1 MKICKKLDKICMKIS
16 KICIE
21 IGIICNKN
29 NKFQKSK
36 TGNI

>member
-1 MKICKKLDKICMKIS
+1 MKICIKVDKICMKIS